1 MSPRKSFAG
10 ALNAVYLNF
19 YVKQLKDK
27 TQRTHLNIPLGLVLA
42 HGQATVSSTGTP
54 LLSSRCTSRQPSE
67 AH

>member
-42 HGQATVSSTGTP
+42 HGQATVSNTGTP
-54 LLSSRCTSRQPSE
+54 VLSSRCPSRQPSE